1 MQSLLPKMR
10 LLRRISFLSRPVPGT
25 LLSRPVQLGLARC
38 HLSSSVIL
46 QKEPPKGFGNFGSKS
61 PDKGSKKSGRK
72 RREARKETVT
82 ETENDDSVADEEDK
96 KSVKKEMKF
105 EFKIGRS
112 PPGMD
117 PKKDDKDKKNK
128 NSDKEGF
135 EGFDGEPKYQYG
147 FFGLLTG
154 LILSYLYENMG
165 FDLGEQSTM
174 NAFLNDVSRGGV
186 QSLRVVNR
194 EKAYYRSGGGPEK
207 AFDIGSID
215 HLEDAI
221 RRIQDKNDIN
231 LENRIMIRY
240 ESALRPWTAITNNIF
255 PIGLLLFFLYRQA
268 RGGAGAFIQ
277 SSQRQV
283 SSKGGKAGK
292 GKGSQGGGNNPF
304 NPMGQLEQTKKS
316 TAVIVEPEDIHVR
329 FKDVAGC
336 EEAKVEIMEF
346 VSFLKSPEAYEALGA
361 KIPKGA
367 ILNGPPGTGKTLL
380 GKATAGEAG
389 VTFMSVNGSE
399 FQEMFVGVGAA
410 RVRDMFETARENA
423 PAILFID
430 EIDAVGRKRGGRM
443 GGGGEADVTLN
454 QILTEMDG
462 FNSIGDRV
470 VVMAATNRLDTL
482 DDALLRPGRFDRQVY
497 VGAPDIKGRAEILK
511 IHLKDK
517 KLHSDL
523 SIEDCA
529 KKLAARTPGMSGA
542 DLANVCNEGALMA
555 ARQGQKSIT
564 FDNFNKAIDRVIAGI
579 EKKSNVIKPHEKSK
593 IAHHEAG
600 HAVAGWFLEHA
611 DPLVKVTIVPRGRA
625 LGFAMYQ
632 PSDLNLMP
640 EEQILDRICVS
651 LGGRV
656 AEQLFFDSVTTG
668 ASDDLDKVTKMAYA
682 MVNTYGFSKKI
693 GQVNFSNMGDGMN
706 KPYSDATGKEID
718 EEVKRIVDEQ
728 WDRTVKL
735 LTENKDILE
744 KLAHL
749 LLEQETIERQDLIE
763 TLGPRPFK
771 EMTTYEEY
779 VAETSQKDNKSTP
792 AGLED
797 VLPNTPEAETGSSSD
812 KKDS

>member
-1 MQSLLPKMR
+1 MQSLLPNMR
-10 LLRRISFLSRPVPGT
+10 LVRRISFLSRPVSGT
-25 LLSRPVQLGLARC
+25 LLSRPIQLGLLSRC

-46 QKEPPKGFGNFGSKS
+46 QKEPPKGFSNFGNKT
-61 PDKGSKKSGRK
+61 PDKKGGRK
-72 RREARKETVT
+72 RRESRKQTQK
-82 ETENDDSVADEEDK
+82 ETENEDSVEDEAE
-96 KSVKKEMKF
+96 KSKGVKKEVKF
-105 EFKIGRS
+105 EFKFGGNS
-112 PPGMD
+112 PKKD
-117 PKKDDKDKKNK
+117 PKKNDDKKKK
-128 NSDKEGF
+128 DSDDEGF
-135 EGFDGEPKYQYG
+135 EGFHGEPKYQYG
-147 FFGLLTG
+147 FFGLLTAIIG
-154 LILSYLYENMG
+154 SYLYENMG
-165 FDLGEQSTM
+165 FDMGEQSTM

-186 QSLRVVNR
+186 TSLRVVNR
-194 EKAYYRSGGGPEK
+194 EKAYYKAGGGPEK
-207 AFDIGSID
+207 HFDIGSID

-231 LENRIMIRY
+231 LENRLMIRY
-240 ESALRPWTAITNNIF
+240 ESALRPWSAITNNIF

-283 SSKGGKAGK
+283 TSKSGKAGAK
-292 GKGSQGGGNNPF
+292 GKKGGGGGGNNPF

-316 TAVIVEPEDIHVR
+316 TAVIIEPEDIHVR

-346 VSFLKSPEAYEALGA
+346 VSFLKSPEAYEELGA

-443 GGGGEADVTLN
+443 GSGEADVTLN

-523 SIEDCA
+523 SLEDCA

-656 AEQLFFDSVTTG
+656 AEQLFFNSVTTG

-682 MVNTYGFSKKI
+682 MVNTYGFSEKI

-728 WDRTVKL
+728 WDRTVNL
-735 LTENKDILE
+735 LTEKKDILE

-749 LLEQETIERQDLIE
+749 LLEQETIERQDLVE

-779 VAETSQKDNKSTP
+779 VAETSQKDNESTP

-797 VLPNTPEAETGSSSD
+797 VLPNKPSDTGSSSD
-812 KKDS
+812 K